1 MQTRIYFNL
10 LFHDQIFICKRED
23 YIALVQDLLNMV
35 SVVHFPLGVF
45 ASYTFHGVQKYIS
58 FQTLLIT

>member
-1 MQTRIYFNL
+1 MVKHYLCKQEFIL
-10 LFHDQIFICKRED
+10 MLFHDQIFICKRED

-45 ASYTFHGVQKYIS
+45 ASYTFM
-58 FQTLLIT
+58 